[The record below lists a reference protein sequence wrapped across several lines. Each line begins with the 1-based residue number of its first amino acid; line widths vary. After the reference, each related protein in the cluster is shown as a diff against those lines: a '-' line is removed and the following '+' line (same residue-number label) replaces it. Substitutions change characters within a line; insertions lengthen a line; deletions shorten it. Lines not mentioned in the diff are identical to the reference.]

1 MPHDVDLIILLA
13 VGFGLALIFGYL
25 AVRLRLPPL
34 IGYLIAG
41 IIISPNTPGIVADIH
56 LANQL
61 AELGVM
67 FLMFG
72 VGMHFSLNDLLQVR
86 RIALPGAILQIAV
99 ATLLGIGVSM
109 IWGWSFG
116 SALVFGL
123 SLSCASTV
131 VLLKALGDRG
141 LLNSVNGKI
150 AVGWL
155 LVEDLVMVLVLVLLP
170 ATAALLGGEA
180 LAGGADDN
188 IWLTLGITLLK
199 VVGFIAFMLIIGKRL
214 VPMIMQ
220 FVARLG
226 SRELFTLT
234 VVAAAVSI
242 AFGAYKIFGV
252 SMALGA
258 FFAGMVVKESDFSH
272 RAEEETL
279 PLREIFAILFF
290 VAVGML
296 FDPRILVEQPVH
308 VLAVVAIIMVGK
320 TIAAMALVLFF
331 RYPINTALTVGASLA
346 QIGEFSFILA
356 TLGVSLKLL
365 SLEGQ
370 NLILAGALISI
381 TLNSFVFSAIEPVQR
396 WIRERSH
403 LARLLE
409 RSGDPLAM
417 LPDEVSQDYLRDQV
431 VIVGH
436 GEVGRRITKQL
447 MAEDIKVVIA
457 EENREIVENLREKG
471 IAAVSGMATDPGVL
485 IQAHIQHARL
495 LVLSPMDIL
504 DIHKIVDIAKTLNP
518 EIQVLVCA
526 ESKEEA
532 EVIRRDQIGEVY
544 FAKEEMA
551 KNMSNHILNQIQI
564 AHHQAPTKE
573 QTLDTKKRT
582 VQCVFSYST

>member
-1 MPHDVDLIILLA
+1 MPHDVNLIILLA
-13 VGFGLALIFGYL
+13 VGFGMALIFGYI
-25 AVRLRLPPL
+25 AARLRLPPL

-41 IIISPNTPGIVADIH
+41 IIISPNTPGVVGDIQ

-72 VGMHFSLNDLLQVR
+72 VGMHFSLSDLLQVR

-99 ATLLGIGVSM
+99 ATLLGMAVSM
-109 IWGWSFG
+109 FWGWSFG
-116 SALVFGL
+116 SALIFGL

-141 LLNSVNGKI
+141 LLDSVNGKI

-155 LVEDLVMVLVLVLLP
+155 LVEDLVMVLALVLLP
-170 ATAALLGGEA
+170 ATAVLLGGHA
-180 LAGGADDN
+180 LPGTDTSQS
-188 IWLTLGITLLK
+188 IWITIGLTLLK
-199 VVGFIAFMLIIGKRL
+199 VTGFIAFMLIIGKRL

-242 AFGAYKIFGV
+242 AYGSYAVFGV

-290 VAVGML
+290 VSVGML
-296 FDPRILVEQPVH
+296 FDPRILIEEPLH
-308 VLAVVAIIMVGK
+308 ILAVVAIIMVGK
-320 TIAAMALVLFF
+320 TLAAMALVLFF

-356 TLGVSLKLL
+356 TLGLALGLL
-365 SLEGQ
+365 TPEAQ
-370 NLILAGALISI
+370 NLILAGALFSI
-381 TLNSFVFSAIEPVQR
+381 TLNSFIFSAIEPVQR

-417 LPDEVSQDYLRDQV
+417 LPDEVDQEYLRDQV
-431 VIVGH
+431 VIIGY
-436 GEVGRRITKQL
+436 GGVGRRISENL
-447 MAEDIKVVIA
+447 MEQNIKVVIA
-457 EENREIVENLREKG
+457 EENREIVEKLRTQG
-471 IAAVSGMATDPGVL
+471 IAAVSGEATEPNVL

-495 LVLSPMDIL
+495 LVISPMDIL
-504 DIHKIVDIAKTLNP
+504 DIHRIVDISKQLNP
-518 EIQVLVCA
+518 EIQVLICA

-532 EVIRRDQIGEVY
+532 AVIREENIGEVFY
-544 FAKEEMA
+544 AKEEMA
-551 KNMSNHILNQIQI
+551 KNMSHHILNQIEL
-564 AHHQAPTKE
+564 AHQSPAH
-573 QTLDTKKRT
+573 
-582 VQCVFSYST
+582 

>member
-13 VGFGLALIFGYL
+13 VGFGMALIFGYI
-25 AVRLRLPPL
+25 AARLRLPPL
-34 IGYLIAG
+34 IGYLVAG
-41 IIISPNTPGIVADIH
+41 IIISPNTPGVVGDIQ

-72 VGMHFSLNDLLQVR
+72 VGMHFSLKDLLQVR

-99 ATLLGIGVSM
+99 ATLLGVGVS
-109 IWGWSFG
+109 IYWGWSFG
-116 SALVFGL
+116 SALIFGL

-141 LLNSVNGKI
+141 LLDSVNGKI

-155 LVEDLVMVLVLVLLP
+155 LVEDLVMVLALVLLP
-170 ATAALLGGEA
+170 ATAVLLGGQA
-180 LAGGADDN
+180 LPGTDSSQS
-188 IWLTLGITLLK
+188 IWITIGITLLK
-199 VVGFIAFMLIIGKRL
+199 VTGFIAFMLIIGKRL

-242 AFGAYKIFGV
+242 AYGSYAVFGV

-279 PLREIFAILFF
+279 PLREIFSILFF
-290 VAVGML
+290 VSVGML
-296 FDPRILVEQPVH
+296 FDPSILVEAPLKI
-308 VLAVVAIIMVGK
+308 LAVVAIIMVGK
-320 TIAAMALVLFF
+320 TLAAMALVLFF

-356 TLGVSLKLL
+356 TLGL
-365 SLEGQ
+365 SLGLLTPDAQ
-370 NLILAGALISI
+370 NLILAGALFSI

-417 LPDEVSQDYLRDQV
+417 LPDEVDQAYLRDQV
-431 VIVGH
+431 VIIGY
-436 GEVGRRITKQL
+436 GGVGRRISENL
-447 MAEDIKVVIA
+447 MQQNIKVVIA
-457 EENREIVENLREKG
+457 EENREIVEKLRTQG
-471 IAAVSGMATDPGVL
+471 IAAVSGEATEPNVL

-495 LVLSPMDIL
+495 LVISPMDIL
-504 DIHKIVDIAKTLNP
+504 NIHRIVDISKQLNP
-518 EIQVLVCA
+518 EIQVLICA

-532 EVIRRDQIGEVY
+532 VIIREENIGEVFY
-544 FAKEEMA
+544 AKEEMA
-551 KNMSNHILNQIQI
+551 KNMSHHILNQIEL
-564 AHHQAPTKE
+564 AHQSEAH
-573 QTLDTKKRT
+573 
-582 VQCVFSYST
+582 

>member
-1 MPHDVDLIILLA
+1 MPHDVELIILLA
-13 VGFGLALIFGYL
+13 VGFGLALVFGYI
-25 AVRLRLPPL
+25 AARLRLPPL
-34 IGYLIAG
+34 IGYLVAG
-41 IIISPNTPGIVADIH
+41 ILISPNTPGVVGDVH

-72 VGMHFSLNDLLQVR
+72 VGMHFSLNDLMQVR
-86 RIALPGAILQIAV
+86 RIALPGAVLQIAV
-99 ATLLGIGVSM
+99 ATLLGVGVSM
-109 IWGWSFG
+109 LWGWNFG
-116 SALVFGL
+116 SALIFGL

-141 LLNSVNGKI
+141 LLESINGKI

-155 LVEDLVMVLVLVLLP
+155 LVEDLVMVLALVLLP
-170 ATAALLGGEA
+170 ATAVLLGGQA
-180 LAGGADDN
+180 LEGSSSN
-188 IWLTLGITLLK
+188 QNVWITLGITLLK
-199 VVGFIAFMLIIGKRL
+199 VAGFIAFMLIIGKRL

-220 FVARLG
+220 VVARLG

-242 AFGAYKIFGV
+242 AFGAYKVFGV

-279 PLREIFAILFF
+279 PLREIFSILFF
-290 VAVGML
+290 VSVGML
-296 FDPRILVEQPVH
+296 FDPRILMDQPLH
-308 VLAVVAIIMVGK
+308 VLAVLGIIMIGK

-356 TLGVSLKLL
+356 ALGVSLNLL
-365 SLEGQ
+365 SLDGQ

-381 TLNSFVFSAIEPVQR
+381 TLNSFIFSAVEPVQK
-396 WIRERSH
+396 WIRERSS

-436 GEVGRRITKQL
+436 GEVGRRITLSL
-447 MAEDIKVVIA
+447 MEQDIKVVIA
-457 EENREIVENLREKG
+457 EENREIVENLRKKG
-471 IAAVSGMATDPGVL
+471 IAAVSGVATEPGVL

-495 LVLSPMDIL
+495 LVISPMDII
-504 DIHKIVDIAKTLNP
+504 DIHKIVDIAKNLNP
-518 EIQVLVCA
+518 AIQILLCA

-532 EVIRRDQIGEVY
+532 EVIRRDNIGEVY
-544 FAKEEMA
+544 YAKEEMA
-551 KNMSNHILNQIQI
+551 RNMSNHILNQIEI
-564 AHHQAPTKE
+564 AHNHPPTH
-573 QTLDTKKRT
+573 
-582 VQCVFSYST
+582 YSG

>member
-1 MPHDVDLIILLA
+1 MPHDVNLIILLA
-13 VGFGLALIFGYL
+13 VGFGMALIFGYI
-25 AVRLRLPPL
+25 AARLRLPPL

-41 IIISPNTPGIVADIH
+41 IIISPNTPGVVGDIQ

-72 VGMHFSLNDLLQVR
+72 VGMHFSLSDLLQVR

-99 ATLLGIGVSM
+99 ATLLGMAVSM
-109 IWGWSFG
+109 FWGWSFG
-116 SALVFGL
+116 SALIFGL

-141 LLNSVNGKI
+141 LLDSVNGKI

-155 LVEDLVMVLVLVLLP
+155 LVEDLVMVLALVLLP
-170 ATAALLGGEA
+170 ATAVLLGGHA
-180 LAGGADDN
+180 LPGTDTSQS
-188 IWLTLGITLLK
+188 IWITIGLTLLK
-199 VVGFIAFMLIIGKRL
+199 VTGFIAFMLIIGKRL

-242 AFGAYKIFGV
+242 AYGSYAVFGV

-290 VAVGML
+290 VSVGML
-296 FDPRILVEQPVH
+296 FDPRILVEEPLH
-308 VLAVVAIIMVGK
+308 ILAVVAIIMVGK
-320 TIAAMALVLFF
+320 TLAAMALVLFF

-356 TLGVSLKLL
+356 TLGLALGLL
-365 SLEGQ
+365 TPEAQ
-370 NLILAGALISI
+370 NLILAGALFSI
-381 TLNSFVFSAIEPVQR
+381 TLNSFIFSAIEPVQR

-417 LPDEVSQDYLRDQV
+417 LPDEVDQEYLRDQV
-431 VIVGH
+431 VIIGY
-436 GEVGRRITKQL
+436 GGVGRRISENL
-447 MAEDIKVVIA
+447 MEQNIKVVIA
-457 EENREIVENLREKG
+457 EENREIVEKLRTQG
-471 IAAVSGMATDPGVL
+471 IAAVSGEATEPNVL

-495 LVLSPMDIL
+495 LVISPMDIL
-504 DIHKIVDIAKTLNP
+504 DIHRIVDISKQLNP
-518 EIQVLVCA
+518 EIQVLICA

-532 EVIRRDQIGEVY
+532 AVIREENIGEVFY
-544 FAKEEMA
+544 AKEEMA
-551 KNMSNHILNQIQI
+551 KNMSHHILNQIEL
-564 AHHQAPTKE
+564 AHQSPAH
-573 QTLDTKKRT
+573 
-582 VQCVFSYST
+582 

>member
-1 MPHDVDLIILLA
+1 MPHDVELIILLA
-13 VGFGLALIFGYL
+13 VGFGLALVFGYI
-25 AVRLRLPPL
+25 AARLRLPPL
-34 IGYLIAG
+34 IGYLVAG
-41 IIISPNTPGIVADIH
+41 ILISPNTPGVVGDVH

-72 VGMHFSLNDLLQVR
+72 VGMHFSLNDLMQVR
-86 RIALPGAILQIAV
+86 RIALPGAVLQIAV
-99 ATLLGIGVSM
+99 ATLLGVGVSM
-109 IWGWSFG
+109 LWGWNFG
-116 SALVFGL
+116 SALIFGL

-141 LLNSVNGKI
+141 LLESINGKI

-155 LVEDLVMVLVLVLLP
+155 LVEDLVMVLALVLLP
-170 ATAALLGGEA
+170 ATAVLLGGQA
-180 LAGGADDN
+180 LEGSSSDQN
-188 IWLTLGITLLK
+188 VWITLGITLLK
-199 VVGFIAFMLIIGKRL
+199 VAGFIAFMLIIGKRL

-220 FVARLG
+220 VVARLG

-242 AFGAYKIFGV
+242 AFGAYKVFGV

-279 PLREIFAILFF
+279 PLREIFSILFF
-290 VAVGML
+290 VSVGML
-296 FDPRILVEQPVH
+296 FDPRILMDQPLH
-308 VLAVVAIIMVGK
+308 VLAVLGIIMIGK

-356 TLGVSLKLL
+356 ALGVSLNLL
-365 SLEGQ
+365 SLDGQ

-381 TLNSFVFSAIEPVQR
+381 TLNSFIFSAVEPVQK
-396 WIRERSH
+396 WIRERSS

-436 GEVGRRITKQL
+436 GEVGRRITLSL
-447 MAEDIKVVIA
+447 MEQNIKVVIA
-457 EENREIVENLREKG
+457 EENREIVENLRKKG
-471 IAAVSGMATDPGVL
+471 IAAVSGVATEPGVL

-495 LVLSPMDIL
+495 LVISPMDII

-518 EIQVLVCA
+518 AIQILLCA

-532 EVIRRDQIGEVY
+532 EVIRRDNIGEVY
-544 FAKEEMA
+544 YAKEEMA
-551 KNMSNHILNQIQI
+551 RNMSNYILNQIEI
-564 AHHQAPTKE
+564 AHNHPPTH
-573 QTLDTKKRT
+573 
-582 VQCVFSYST
+582 YSG

>member
-13 VGFGLALIFGYL
+13 VGFGMALIFGYI
-25 AVRLRLPPL
+25 AARLRLPPL

-41 IIISPNTPGIVADIH
+41 IIISPNTPGIVGDIH

-109 IWGWSFG
+109 YWGWSFG
-116 SALVFGL
+116 SALIFGL

-141 LLNSVNGKI
+141 LLDSVNGKI

-155 LVEDLVMVLVLVLLP
+155 LVEDLVMVLALVLLP
-170 ATAALLGGEA
+170 ATAVLMGGHALPGT
-180 LAGGADDN
+180 DTSQS
-188 IWLTLGITLLK
+188 IWLTIGITLLK
-199 VVGFIAFMLIIGKRL
+199 VTGFIAFMLIIGKRL

-242 AFGAYKIFGV
+242 AYGSYAVFGV

-279 PLREIFAILFF
+279 PLREIFSILFF
-290 VAVGML
+290 VSVGML
-296 FDPRILVEQPVH
+296 FDPSILIEEPLRIL
-308 VLAVVAIIMVGK
+308 AVIAIIMVGK
-320 TIAAMALVLFF
+320 TLAAIALVLFF

-356 TLGVSLKLL
+356 TLGL
-365 SLEGQ
+365 SLGLLTPDAQ
-370 NLILAGALISI
+370 NLILAGALFSI

-409 RSGDPLAM
+409 RSADPLAM
-417 LPDEVSQDYLRDQV
+417 LPDEVDQAYLRDQV
-431 VIVGH
+431 VIIGY
-436 GEVGRRITKQL
+436 GGVGRRISENLIQQN
-447 MAEDIKVVIA
+447 IKVVIA
-457 EENREIVENLREKG
+457 EENREIVEKLRSQG
-471 IAAVSGMATDPGVL
+471 IAAVSGEATEPNVL

-495 LVLSPMDIL
+495 LVISPMDIL
-504 DIHKIVDIAKTLNP
+504 DIHRIVDISKQLNP
-518 EIQVLVCA
+518 EIQVLICA

-532 EVIRRDQIGEVY
+532 AVIRQENLGEVFY
-544 FAKEEMA
+544 AKEEMA
-551 KNMSNHILNQIQI
+551 KNMSHHILNQIEL
-564 AHHQAPTKE
+564 AHQYC
-573 QTLDTKKRT
+573 TLSIFRTIKKRT
-582 VQCVFSYST
+582 QSTLF

>member
-86 RIALPGAILQIAV
+86 RIAFPGAILQIAV

-180 LAGGADDN
+180 LAGSTDDN

-308 VLAVVAIIMVGK
+308 VLAVIAIIMVGK

-381 TLNSFVFSAIEPVQR
+381 TLNSFVFSVIEPVQR

-564 AHHQAPTKE
+564 AHHQAPTH
-573 QTLDTKKRT
+573 
-582 VQCVFSYST
+582 

>member
-13 VGFGLALIFGYL
+13 VGFGVALFFGYI
-25 AVRLRLPPL
+25 AARLRLPPL

-41 IIISPNTPGIVADIH
+41 IIISPNTPGIEADIH

-109 IWGWSFG
+109 LWGWSFG

-141 LLNSVNGKI
+141 LLDSVNGKI

-170 ATAALLGGEA
+170 ATAVLLGGKA
-180 LAGGADDN
+180 PAGAEGN

-199 VVGFIAFMLIIGKRL
+199 VIGFIAFMLIVGKRV
-214 VPMIMQ
+214 VPIIMQ

-242 AFGAYKIFGV
+242 AYGSYAIFGV

-279 PLREIFAILFF
+279 SLREIFSILFF
-290 VAVGML
+290 VSVGML
-296 FDPRILVEQPVH
+296 FDPHILIERPLH
-308 VLAVVAIIMVGK
+308 ILAVIAIIMVGK
-320 TIAAMALVLFF
+320 TLAAMALVLFF

-356 TLGVSLKLL
+356 TLGVSLGLL
-365 SLEGQ
+365 TLEAQ
-370 NLILAGALISI
+370 NLILAGALFSI
-381 TLNSFVFSAIEPVQR
+381 TLNSFVFSAVEPVQR

-417 LPDEVSQDYLRDQV
+417 LPDEVDQAYLRDQV
-431 VIVGH
+431 VIVGY
-436 GEVGRRITKQL
+436 GGVGRRITENLINQN
-447 MAEDIKVVIA
+447 IKVVIA
-457 EENREIVENLREKG
+457 EENREIVEKLRQAN
-471 IAAVSGMATDPGVL
+471 IAAVSGVATEPGVL
-485 IQAHIQHARL
+485 IQAHIMHARL
-495 LVLSPMDIL
+495 LVISPMDIL
-504 DIHKIVDIAKTLNP
+504 DIHRIVDIAKQLNP
-518 EIQVLVCA
+518 QIQVLICA

-532 EVIRRDQIGEVY
+532 AVIRDENIGEVFY
-544 FAKEEMA
+544 AKEEMA
-551 KNMSNHILNQIQI
+551 KNMSHHILNQIEL
-564 AHHQAPTKE
+564 AHQ
-573 QTLDTKKRT
+573 
-582 VQCVFSYST
+582 STHH

>member
-1 MPHDVDLIILLA
+1 VPHDVDLIILLA
-13 VGFGLALIFGYL
+13 VGFGLALIFGYI
-25 AVRLRLPPL
+25 AARIRLPPL

-41 IIISPNTPGIVADIH
+41 ILISPNTPGVVGDIH

-72 VGMHFSLNDLLQVR
+72 VGMHFSLSDLMQVR
-86 RIALPGAILQIAV
+86 RIALPGAVLQIAV
-99 ATLLGIGVSM
+99 ATLLGIGVTM

-141 LLNSVNGKI
+141 LINSVNGKI

-155 LVEDLVMVLVLVLLP
+155 LVEDLVMVLALVLLP
-170 ATAALLGGEA
+170 ATAVLLGGTA
-180 LAGGADDN
+180 IAGSDPNAN
-188 IWLTLGITLLK
+188 IWMTLAVTLLK
-199 VVGFIAFMLIIGKRL
+199 VAGFIAFMLIVGKRL
-214 VPMIMQ
+214 VPWIMQ
-220 FVARLG
+220 IVARLG

-242 AFGAYKIFGV
+242 AFGAYKVFGV

-279 PLREIFAILFF
+279 PLREIFSILFF
-290 VAVGML
+290 VSVGML
-296 FDPRILVEQPVH
+296 FDPMILVQQPWQ
-308 VLAVVAIIMVGK
+308 VLAVVAIIMIGK

-356 TLGVSLKLL
+356 TLGVSLHLL
-365 SLEGQ
+365 SLDGQ

-381 TLNSFVFSAIEPVQR
+381 TLNSFVFSAIEPVQN

-409 RSGDPLAM
+409 RSGDPLSM
-417 LPDEVSQDYLRDQV
+417 LPDEVSQEYLRDQV

-436 GEVGRRITKQL
+436 GEVGRRITKSL
-447 MAEDIKVVIA
+447 MAQDIKVVIA
-457 EENREIVENLREKG
+457 EENREIVESLRAKG
-471 IAAVSGMATDPGVL
+471 IAAVSGHATEAGVL

-518 EIQVLVCA
+518 QIQVLVCA

-532 EVIRRDQIGEVY
+532 EVIRRDNIGQVY

-551 KNMSNHILNQIQI
+551 INMTNHILNQIQI
-564 AHHQAPTKE
+564 AHHQAPTH
-573 QTLDTKKRT
+573 
-582 VQCVFSYST
+582 

>member
-1 MPHDVDLIILLA
+1 MPHDVELIILLA
-13 VGFGLALIFGYL
+13 VGFSLALVFGYI
-25 AVRLRLPPL
+25 AARLRLPPL
-34 IGYLIAG
+34 MGYLIAG
-41 IIISPNTPGIVADIH
+41 VIISPNTPGIVADIH

-72 VGMHFSLNDLLQVR
+72 VGMHFSLNDLMQVR
-86 RIALPGAILQIAV
+86 RIALPGAVLQIAV
-99 ATLLGIGVSM
+99 ATLLGVGVSM
-109 IWGWSFG
+109 MWGWSFG
-116 SALVFGL
+116 SALIFGL

-141 LLNSVNGKI
+141 LLDSVNGKI

-155 LVEDLVMVLVLVLLP
+155 LVEDLVMVLALVLLP
-170 ATAALLGGEA
+170 ATAVLLGGQAIDNASDE
-180 LAGGADDN
+180 N
-188 IWLTLGITLLK
+188 IWLTLGLTLLK
-199 VVGFIAFMLIIGKRL
+199 VSGFIAFMLIVGKRL
-214 VPMIMQ
+214 VPFIMQ
-220 FVARLG
+220 IVARLG

-279 PLREIFAILFF
+279 PLREIFSILFF

-296 FDPRILVEQPVH
+296 FDPLILIEEPLH
-308 VLAVVAIIMVGK
+308 VLAVVGIIMVGK

-331 RYPINTALTVGASLA
+331 RYPLNTALTVGASLA

-356 TLGVSLKLL
+356 TLGVSLQLL

-381 TLNSFVFSAIEPVQR
+381 TLNSFVFSAIEPVQN
-396 WIRERSH
+396 WIRERSY

-409 RSGDPLAM
+409 RSNDPLAM

-436 GEVGRRITKQL
+436 GEVGRRITKNL
-447 MAEDIKVVIA
+447 MAENIRVVIA
-457 EENREIVENLREKG
+457 EENREIVEDLREKG
-471 IAAVSGMATDPGVL
+471 IAAVSGVATEAGVL

-526 ESKEEA
+526 ESKAEA
-532 EVIRRDQIGEVY
+532 EVIRKDNIGEVY

-551 KNMSNHILNQIQI
+551 KNMSNYILNQIEI
-564 AHHQAPTKE
+564 AHHQPPTH
-573 QTLDTKKRT
+573 
-582 VQCVFSYST
+582 

>member
-13 VGFGLALIFGYL
+13 VGFGMALIFGYI
-25 AVRLRLPPL
+25 AARLRLPPL
-34 IGYLIAG
+34 IGYLVAG
-41 IIISPNTPGIVADIH
+41 IIISPNTPGVVGDIQ

-99 ATLLGIGVSM
+99 ATVLGIGVSM
-109 IWGWSFG
+109 FWGWSFG
-116 SALVFGL
+116 SALIFGL

-141 LLNSVNGKI
+141 LLDSVNGKI

-155 LVEDLVMVLVLVLLP
+155 LVEDLVMVLALVLLP
-170 ATAALLGGEA
+170 AIAVLLGGHA
-180 LAGGADDN
+180 LPGTDPSQS
-188 IWLTLGITLLK
+188 IWATIGITLLK
-199 VVGFIAFMLIIGKRL
+199 VTGFIAFMLIIGKRL
-214 VPMIMQ
+214 VPIIMQ

-242 AFGAYKIFGV
+242 AYGSYAVFGV

-290 VAVGML
+290 VSVGML
-296 FDPRILVEQPVH
+296 FNPRILVEEPLRI
-308 VLAVVAIIMVGK
+308 LAVVAIIMVGK
-320 TIAAMALVLFF
+320 TLAAMALVLFF
-331 RYPINTALTVGASLA
+331 RYPLNTALTVGASLA

-356 TLGVSLKLL
+356 TLGL
-365 SLEGQ
+365 SLGLLTADAQ
-370 NLILAGALISI
+370 NLILAGALFSI
-381 TLNSFVFSAIEPVQR
+381 TLNSFIFSAIEPVQR
-396 WIRERSH
+396 WIRARSH
-403 LARLLE
+403 LARMLE
-409 RSGDPLAM
+409 RSADPLAM
-417 LPDEVSQDYLRDQV
+417 LPDEVDQAYLRDQV
-431 VIVGH
+431 VIIGY
-436 GEVGRRITKQL
+436 GGVGRRITENLIQQN
-447 MAEDIKVVIA
+447 IKVVIA
-457 EENREIVENLREKG
+457 EENREIVEKLREQG
-471 IAAVSGMATDPGVL
+471 IAAVSGEATEPNVL

-495 LVLSPMDIL
+495 LVISPMDIL
-504 DIHKIVDIAKTLNP
+504 DIHRIVDISKQLNP

-532 EVIRRDQIGEVY
+532 AVIRNENIGEVFY
-544 FAKEEMA
+544 AKEEMA
-551 KNMSNHILNQIQI
+551 KNMSHHILNQIEL
-564 AHHQAPTKE
+564 AHQ
-573 QTLDTKKRT
+573 
-582 VQCVFSYST
+582 STAH

>member
-1 MPHDVDLIILLA
+1 MPHDVELIILLA
-13 VGFGLALIFGYL
+13 VGFSLALIFGYV
-25 AVRLRLPPL
+25 AARLRLPPL

-41 IIISPNTPGIVADIH
+41 ILISPNTPGVVGDMH

-72 VGMHFSLNDLLQVR
+72 VGMHFSLSDLMQVR

-99 ATLLGIGVSM
+99 ATLLGMGVSM
-109 IWGWSFG
+109 LWGWSFG

-141 LLNSVNGKI
+141 LVNSVNGKI

-170 ATAALLGGEA
+170 ATAVLLGGTPLNESS
-180 LAGGADDN
+180 GDEN
-188 IWLTLGITLLK
+188 IWLTLGLTLLK
-199 VVGFIAFMLIIGKRL
+199 VTGFIAFMLIIGKRL
-214 VPMIMQ
+214 VPKIMQ
-220 FVARLG
+220 IVARLG

-242 AFGAYKIFGV
+242 AFGAYKVFGV

-279 PLREIFAILFF
+279 PLREIFSILFF

-296 FDPRILVEQPVH
+296 FDPTILITQPLH
-308 VLAVVAIIMVGK
+308 VLIVVAIIMIGK
-320 TIAAMALVLFF
+320 TLAAMALVLFF
-331 RYPINTALTVGASLA
+331 RYPLNTALTVGASLA

-356 TLGVSLKLL
+356 TLGVSLNLL
-365 SLEGQ
+365 SIEGQ

-381 TLNSFVFSAIEPVQR
+381 TLNSFIFSAVEPIQE
-396 WIRERSH
+396 WIRERSY

-436 GEVGRRITKQL
+436 GEVGRRITKTL
-447 MAEDIKVVIA
+447 MADGIKVVIA
-457 EENREIVENLREKG
+457 EENREIVEKLRENG
-471 IAAVSGMATDPGVL
+471 VAAVSGLATEPSVL

-495 LVLSPMDIL
+495 LVLSPMDVL
-504 DIHKIVDIAKTLNP
+504 NIHKIVDIAKTLNP
-518 EIQVLVCA
+518 KIQVLVCA

-532 EVIRRDQIGEVY
+532 DIIRREQVGDVY
-544 FAKEEMA
+544 YAKEEMA
-551 KNMSNHILNQIQI
+551 TNMSNHILNQIQI
-564 AHHQAPTKE
+564 AHHQSPTH
-573 QTLDTKKRT
+573 
-582 VQCVFSYST
+582 

>member
-13 VGFGLALIFGYL
+13 VGFGIALIFGYI
-25 AVRLRLPPL
+25 AARLRLPPL

-41 IIISPNTPGIVADIH
+41 IIISPNTPGIVADMA

-99 ATLLGIGVSM
+99 ATLLGVGVSM
-109 IWGWSFG
+109 WWGWSFG

-141 LLNSVNGKI
+141 LLDSVNGKI

-170 ATAALLGGEA
+170 ATAVLLGGKP
-180 LAGGADDN
+180 LAHASTDQN
-188 IWLTLGITLLK
+188 IWMTLGITLLK
-199 VVGFIAFMLIIGKRL
+199 VAGFIAFMLIIGKRL

-242 AFGAYKIFGV
+242 AYGSYAIFGV

-279 PLREIFAILFF
+279 PLREIFSILFF
-290 VAVGML
+290 VSVGML
-296 FDPRILVEQPVH
+296 FDPHILVEQPLH
-308 VLAVVAIIMVGK
+308 ILAVIAIIMVGK
-320 TIAAMALVLFF
+320 TLAAMALVLFF

-356 TLGVSLKLL
+356 TLGVSLGLL
-365 SLEGQ
+365 TLDAQ
-370 NLILAGALISI
+370 NLILAGALFSI
-381 TLNSFVFSAIEPVQR
+381 TLNSFVFSAIEPIQR

-417 LPDEVSQDYLRDQV
+417 LPDEVDQDYLRDQV
-431 VIVGH
+431 VMVGY
-436 GEVGRRITKQL
+436 GEVGKRITKTL
-447 MAEDIKVVIA
+447 MEQGIRVVIA
-457 EENREIVENLREKG
+457 EENREIVENLRKKG
-471 IAAVSGMATDPGVL
+471 IAAVSGEATEPSVL
-485 IQAHIQHARL
+485 IQAHIMHARL
-495 LVLSPMDIL
+495 LVLSPMDII
-504 DIHKIVDIAKTLNP
+504 DIHRIVDIAKQLNP
-518 EIQVLVCA
+518 RIEVLCCA
-526 ESKEEA
+526 ENNEEA
-532 EVIRRDQIGEVY
+532 EIIRQDNIGLVFY
-544 FAKEEMA
+544 AKEEMA
-551 KNMSNHILNQIQI
+551 KNMSQHILHQIEL
-564 AHHQAPTKE
+564 AHHH
-573 QTLDTKKRT
+573 
-582 VQCVFSYST
+582 

>member
-13 VGFGLALIFGYL
+13 VGFGIALIFGYI
-25 AVRLRLPPL
+25 AARLRLPPL
-34 IGYLIAG
+34 IGYLVAG

-72 VGMHFSLNDLLQVR
+72 VGMHFSLNDLLLVR

-99 ATLLGIGVSM
+99 ATLLGVAVSM
-109 IWGWSFG
+109 FWGWNFG
-116 SALVFGL
+116 SALIFGL

-131 VLLKALGDRG
+131 VLLKALSDRG
-141 LLNSVNGKI
+141 LLDSVNGKI

-170 ATAALLGGEA
+170 ATAVLLGGHP
-180 LAGGADDN
+180 LAGTDTSQN
-188 IWLTLGITLLK
+188 IWITIGLTLLK
-199 VVGFIAFMLIIGKRL
+199 VTGFIAFMLIIGKRL
-214 VPMIMQ
+214 IPKIMQ
-220 FVARLG
+220 LVARLG

-242 AFGAYKIFGV
+242 AYGSYAIFGV

-279 PLREIFAILFF
+279 SLREIFAILFF
-290 VAVGML
+290 VSVGML
-296 FDPRILVEQPVH
+296 FDPKILIEQPLH
-308 VLAVVAIIMVGK
+308 ILAVVAIIMIGK
-320 TIAAMALVLFF
+320 TLAAMALVLFF

-356 TLGVSLKLL
+356 TLGL
-365 SLEGQ
+365 SLGLLTPDAQ
-370 NLILAGALISI
+370 NLILAGALFSI
-381 TLNSFVFSAIEPVQR
+381 TLNSFVFSAIEPAQR

-417 LPDEVSQDYLRDQV
+417 LPDEVDQAYLRDQV
-431 VIVGH
+431 VIIGY
-436 GEVGRRITKQL
+436 GGVGRRISENL
-447 MAEDIKVVIA
+447 MQQNIKVVIA
-457 EENREIVENLREKG
+457 EENREIVEKLRAQG
-471 IAAVSGMATDPGVL
+471 MAAVSGEATEPYVL

-495 LVLSPMDIL
+495 LVISPMDIL
-504 DIHKIVDIAKTLNP
+504 DIHRIVDIAQQLNP
-518 EIQVLVCA
+518 QIQVLICA

-532 EVIRRDQIGEVY
+532 AVIRDENIGEVFY
-544 FAKEEMA
+544 AKEEMA
-551 KNMSNHILNQIQI
+551 KNMSHHILNQIEL
-564 AHHQAPTKE
+564 AHQS
-573 QTLDTKKRT
+573 TLH
-582 VQCVFSYST
+582 

>member
-1 MPHDVDLIILLA
+1 MPHDVELIILLA
-13 VGFGLALIFGYL
+13 VGFGVALIFGYI
-25 AVRLRLPPL
+25 AARLRLPPL

-41 IIISPNTPGIVADIH
+41 IIISPNTPGVVGDLH

-72 VGMHFSLNDLLQVR
+72 VGMHFSLKDLVQVR
-86 RIALPGAILQIAV
+86 RIAIPGAILQITV
-99 ATLLGIGVSM
+99 ATLLGMGISM
-109 IWGWSFG
+109 LWGWSFG

-141 LLNSVNGKI
+141 LINSVNGKI

-170 ATAALLGGEA
+170 ATAVLLGGQA
-180 LAGGADDN
+180 LSADAANEN

-220 FVARLG
+220 VVARLG

-242 AFGAYKIFGV
+242 AFGAYKVFGV

-258 FFAGMVVKESDFSH
+258 FFAGMVVKESDFSQ
-272 RAEEETL
+272 RAEAETL
-279 PLREIFAILFF
+279 PLREIFSILFF
-290 VAVGML
+290 VSVGML
-296 FDPRILVEQPVH
+296 FDPRILIEQPLH
-308 VLAVVAIIMVGK
+308 VLGVVAIIMIGK

-356 TLGVSLKLL
+356 TLGVSLQLL

-381 TLNSFVFSAIEPVQR
+381 TLNSFVFSAVEPIQN
-396 WIRERSH
+396 WIRNRSQ

-417 LPDEVSQDYLRDQV
+417 LPDAVSQDYLRDQV

-436 GEVGRRITKQL
+436 GEVGRRITKTL
-447 MAEDIKVVIA
+447 MEQNIKVVIA
-457 EENREIVENLREKG
+457 EENREIVENLREKD
-471 IAAVSGMATDPGVL
+471 IAAVCGLATEPSVL

-518 EIQVLVCA
+518 QIQVLVCA
-526 ESKEEA
+526 ESKAEA
-532 EVIRRDQIGEVY
+532 EVIRKDNIGEVY

-551 KNMSNHILNQIQI
+551 KNMTNHILHQIDI
-564 AHHQAPTKE
+564 AHHQ
-573 QTLDTKKRT
+573 
-582 VQCVFSYST
+582 SSSH

>member
-1 MPHDVDLIILLA
+1 MPHDVELIILLA
-13 VGFGLALIFGYL
+13 VGFSLALVFGYI
-25 AVRLRLPPL
+25 AARLRLPPL
-34 IGYLIAG
+34 MGYLIAG
-41 IIISPNTPGIVADIH
+41 VIISPNTPGIVADIH

-72 VGMHFSLNDLLQVR
+72 VGMHFSLNDLMQVR
-86 RIALPGAILQIAV
+86 RIALPGAVLQIAV
-99 ATLLGIGVSM
+99 ATLLGVGVSM
-109 IWGWSFG
+109 MWGWSFG
-116 SALVFGL
+116 SALIFGL

-141 LLNSVNGKI
+141 LLDSVNGKI

-155 LVEDLVMVLVLVLLP
+155 LVEDLVMVLALVLLP
-170 ATAALLGGEA
+170 ATAVLLGGQAIDNASDE
-180 LAGGADDN
+180 N
-188 IWLTLGITLLK
+188 IWLTLGLTLLK
-199 VVGFIAFMLIIGKRL
+199 VSGFIAFMLIVGKRL
-214 VPMIMQ
+214 VPFIMQ
-220 FVARLG
+220 IVARLG

-279 PLREIFAILFF
+279 PLREIFSILFF

-296 FDPRILVEQPVH
+296 FDPRILIEEPLH
-308 VLAVVAIIMVGK
+308 VLAVVGIIMMGK

-331 RYPINTALTVGASLA
+331 RYPLNTALTVGASLA

-356 TLGVSLKLL
+356 TLGVSLQLL

-381 TLNSFVFSAIEPVQR
+381 TLNSFVFSAIEPVQN
-396 WIRERSH
+396 WIRERSY

-409 RSGDPLAM
+409 RSNDPLAM

-436 GEVGRRITKQL
+436 GEVGRHITQNL
-447 MAEDIKVVIA
+447 MAENIKVVIA
-457 EENREIVENLREKG
+457 EENREIVEDLREKG
-471 IAAVSGMATDPGVL
+471 IAAVSGIATEAGVL

-526 ESKEEA
+526 ESKAEA
-532 EVIRRDQIGEVY
+532 EVIRKDNIGEVY

-551 KNMSNHILNQIQI
+551 KNMSNYILNQIEI
-564 AHHQAPTKE
+564 AHHQPPTH
-573 QTLDTKKRT
+573 
-582 VQCVFSYST
+582 

>member
-13 VGFGLALIFGYL
+13 VGFGLALIFGYI
-25 AVRLRLPPL
+25 AARIRLPPL
-34 IGYLIAG
+34 IGYLVAG
-41 IIISPNTPGIVADIH
+41 ILISPNTPGVVGDIH

-72 VGMHFSLNDLLQVR
+72 VGMHFSLSDLMQVR
-86 RIALPGAILQIAV
+86 RIALPGAVLQIAV
-99 ATLLGIGVSM
+99 ATLLGIGVTM

-141 LLNSVNGKI
+141 LINSVNGKI

-155 LVEDLVMVLVLVLLP
+155 LVEDLVMVLALVLLP
-170 ATAALLGGEA
+170 ATAVLLGGTA
-180 LAGGADDN
+180 IVGSDPNAN
-188 IWLTLGITLLK
+188 IWMTLAITLLK
-199 VVGFIAFMLIIGKRL
+199 VAGFIAFMLIVGKRL
-214 VPMIMQ
+214 VPWIMQ
-220 FVARLG
+220 IVARLG

-242 AFGAYKIFGV
+242 AFGAYKVFGV

-279 PLREIFAILFF
+279 PLREIFSILFF
-290 VAVGML
+290 VSVGML
-296 FDPRILVEQPVH
+296 FDPMILVQQPWQ
-308 VLAVVAIIMVGK
+308 VLAVVAIIMIGK

-356 TLGVSLKLL
+356 TLGVSLHLL
-365 SLEGQ
+365 SLDGQ

-381 TLNSFVFSAIEPVQR
+381 TLNSFVFSAIEPVQN
-396 WIRERSH
+396 WIRERSN

-409 RSGDPLAM
+409 RSGDPLSM
-417 LPDEVSQDYLRDQV
+417 LPDEVSQEYLRDQV

-436 GEVGRRITKQL
+436 GEVGRRITKSL
-447 MAEDIKVVIA
+447 MAQDIKVVIA
-457 EENREIVENLREKG
+457 EENREIVESLRAKG
-471 IAAVSGMATDPGVL
+471 IAAVSGHATEAGVL

-518 EIQVLVCA
+518 QIQVLVCA

-532 EVIRRDQIGEVY
+532 EVIRRDNIGQVY

-551 KNMSNHILNQIQI
+551 INMTNHILNQIQI
-564 AHHQAPTKE
+564 AHHQAPTH
-573 QTLDTKKRT
+573 
-582 VQCVFSYST
+582 

>member
-1 MPHDVDLIILLA
+1 MPHDVDLIVLLA
-13 VGFGLALIFGYL
+13 VGFGVALFFGYL
-25 AVRLRLPPL
+25 AARLRLPPL

-41 IIISPNTPGIVADIH
+41 IIISPNTPGIEADIH

-72 VGMHFSLNDLLQVR
+72 VGMHFSLNDLLLVR
-86 RIALPGAILQIAV
+86 RIAVPGAILQIAV
-99 ATLLGIGVSM
+99 ATLLGVGVSM
-109 IWGWSFG
+109 LWGWSFG

-141 LLNSVNGKI
+141 LLDSVNGKI

-170 ATAALLGGEA
+170 ATAVLLGGKAPE
-180 LAGGADDN
+180 GADGN
-188 IWLTLGITLLK
+188 IWLTLGLTLLK
-199 VVGFIAFMLIIGKRL
+199 VIGFIAFMLIVGKRV
-214 VPMIMQ
+214 VPIIMQ

-242 AFGAYKIFGV
+242 AYGSYAIFGV

-279 PLREIFAILFF
+279 PLREIFSILFF
-290 VAVGML
+290 VSVGML
-296 FDPRILVEQPVH
+296 FDPHILVERPLH
-308 VLAVVAIIMVGK
+308 ILAVIAIIMIGK
-320 TIAAMALVLFF
+320 TLAAMALVLFF

-356 TLGVSLKLL
+356 TLGVSLGLL
-365 SLEGQ
+365 SLEAQ
-370 NLILAGALISI
+370 NLILAGALFSI
-381 TLNSFVFSAIEPVQR
+381 TLNSFIFSAIEPVQR

-417 LPDEVSQDYLRDQV
+417 LPDEVDQAYLRDQV
-431 VIVGH
+431 VIVGY
-436 GEVGRRITKQL
+436 GGVGRRITENL
-447 MAEDIKVVIA
+447 INENIKVVIA
-457 EENREIVENLREKG
+457 EENREIVEKLRQSN
-471 IAAVSGMATDPGVL
+471 IAAVSGVATEPGVL
-485 IQAHIQHARL
+485 IQAHIMHARL
-495 LVLSPMDIL
+495 LVISPMDIL
-504 DIHKIVDIAKTLNP
+504 NIHRIVAIAKQLNP
-518 EIQVLVCA
+518 QIQVLICA

-532 EVIRRDQIGEVY
+532 AVIRDENIGEVFY
-544 FAKEEMA
+544 AKEEMA
-551 KNMSNHILNQIQI
+551 KNMSHHILNQIEL
-564 AHHQAPTKE
+564 AHQ
-573 QTLDTKKRT
+573 
-582 VQCVFSYST
+582 STIH

>member
-1 MPHDVDLIILLA
+1 MPHDVELIILLA
-13 VGFGLALIFGYL
+13 VGFSLALIFGYI
-25 AVRLRLPPL
+25 AARLRLPPL
-34 IGYLIAG
+34 MGYLIAG
-41 IIISPNTPGIVADIH
+41 VIISPNTPGIVADIH

-72 VGMHFSLNDLLQVR
+72 VGMHFSLNDLMQVR
-86 RIALPGAILQIAV
+86 RIALPGAVLQIAV
-99 ATLLGIGVSM
+99 ATLLGVGVSM
-109 IWGWSFG
+109 MWGWSFG
-116 SALVFGL
+116 SALIFGL

-141 LLNSVNGKI
+141 LLDSVNGKI

-155 LVEDLVMVLVLVLLP
+155 LVEDLVMVLALVLLP
-170 ATAALLGGEA
+170 ATAVLLGGQAIDNASDE
-180 LAGGADDN
+180 N
-188 IWLTLGITLLK
+188 IWLTLGLTLLK
-199 VVGFIAFMLIIGKRL
+199 VSGFIAFMLIVGKRL
-214 VPMIMQ
+214 VPFIMQ
-220 FVARLG
+220 IVARLG

-279 PLREIFAILFF
+279 PLREIFSILFF

-296 FDPRILVEQPVH
+296 FDPRILIEEPLH
-308 VLAVVAIIMVGK
+308 VLAVVGIIMVGK

-331 RYPINTALTVGASLA
+331 RYPLNTALTVGASLA

-356 TLGVSLKLL
+356 TLGVSLQLL

-381 TLNSFVFSAIEPVQR
+381 TLNSFVFSAIEPVQN
-396 WIRERSH
+396 WIRERSY

-409 RSGDPLAM
+409 RSNDPLAM

-436 GEVGRRITKQL
+436 GEVGRRITQNL
-447 MAEDIKVVIA
+447 MAENIKVVIA
-457 EENREIVENLREKG
+457 EENREIVEDLREKG
-471 IAAVSGMATDPGVL
+471 IAAVSGIATEAGVL

-526 ESKEEA
+526 ESKAEA
-532 EVIRRDQIGEVY
+532 EVIRKDNIGEVY

-551 KNMSNHILNQIQI
+551 KNMSNYILNQIEI
-564 AHHQAPTKE
+564 AHHQPPTH
-573 QTLDTKKRT
+573 
-582 VQCVFSYST
+582 

>member
-13 VGFGLALIFGYL
+13 VGFGIALIFGYI
-25 AVRLRLPPL
+25 AARFRLPPL
-34 IGYLIAG
+34 IGYLVAG

-72 VGMHFSLNDLLQVR
+72 VGMHFSLNDLLLVR

-99 ATLLGIGVSM
+99 ATLLGVAVSM
-109 IWGWSFG
+109 FWGWSFG
-116 SALVFGL
+116 SALIFGL

-131 VLLKALGDRG
+131 VLLKALSDRG
-141 LLNSVNGKI
+141 LLDSVNGKI

-170 ATAALLGGEA
+170 ATAVLLGGHP
-180 LAGGADDN
+180 LAGTDTSQN
-188 IWLTLGITLLK
+188 IWITIGLTLLK
-199 VVGFIAFMLIIGKRL
+199 VTGFIAFMLIIGKRL
-214 VPMIMQ
+214 IPKIMQ
-220 FVARLG
+220 LVARLG

-242 AFGAYKIFGV
+242 AYGSYAIFGV

-279 PLREIFAILFF
+279 SLREIFAILFF
-290 VAVGML
+290 VSVGML
-296 FDPRILVEQPVH
+296 FDPKILIEQPLH
-308 VLAVVAIIMVGK
+308 ILAVVAIIMIGK
-320 TIAAMALVLFF
+320 TLAAMALVLFF

-356 TLGVSLKLL
+356 TLGL
-365 SLEGQ
+365 SLGLLTPDSQ
-370 NLILAGALISI
+370 NLILAGALFSI
-381 TLNSFVFSAIEPVQR
+381 TLNSFVFSAIEPAQR

-417 LPDEVSQDYLRDQV
+417 LPDEVDQAYLRDQV
-431 VIVGH
+431 VIIGY
-436 GEVGRRITKQL
+436 GGVGRRISENL
-447 MAEDIKVVIA
+447 MQQNIKVVIA
-457 EENREIVENLREKG
+457 EENREIVEKLRAQG
-471 IAAVSGMATDPGVL
+471 MAAVSGEATEPYVL

-495 LVLSPMDIL
+495 LVISPMDIL
-504 DIHKIVDIAKTLNP
+504 DIHRIVDIAQQLNP
-518 EIQVLVCA
+518 QIQVLICA

-532 EVIRRDQIGEVY
+532 AVIRDENIGEVFY
-544 FAKEEMA
+544 AKEEMA
-551 KNMSNHILNQIQI
+551 KNMSHHILNQIEL
-564 AHHQAPTKE
+564 AHQS
-573 QTLDTKKRT
+573 TLH
-582 VQCVFSYST
+582 

>member
-13 VGFGLALIFGYL
+13 VGFGLALVFGYL
-25 AVRLRLPPL
+25 AARIRLPPL

-41 IIISPNTPGIVADIH
+41 IIISPNTPGVVGDIQ

-72 VGMHFSLNDLLQVR
+72 VGMHFSLKDLMQVR

-109 IWGWSFG
+109 MWGWSFG

-155 LVEDLVMVLVLVLLP
+155 LVEDLVMVLALVLLP
-170 ATAALLGGEA
+170 ATAVLLGGTPV
-180 LAGGADDN
+180 AGTNPDAN
-188 IWLTLGITLLK
+188 IWMTLVVTLLK
-199 VVGFIAFMLIIGKRL
+199 VAGFIAFMLIIGKRL
-214 VPMIMQ
+214 VPFIMHL
-220 FVARLG
+220 VARLG

-242 AFGAYKIFGV
+242 AFGAYKVFGV

-279 PLREIFAILFF
+279 PLREIFSILFF
-290 VAVGML
+290 VSVGML
-296 FDPRILVEQPVH
+296 FDPRILVEQPLH
-308 VLAVVAIIMVGK
+308 VLAVVGIILVGK

-356 TLGVSLKLL
+356 TLGVSLHLL
-365 SLEGQ
+365 SLDGQ

-381 TLNSFVFSAIEPVQR
+381 TLNSFIFSAIEPVQN

-436 GEVGRRITKQL
+436 GEVGRRIAKTL

-457 EENREIVENLREKG
+457 EENREIVESLREKG
-471 IAAVSGMATDPGVL
+471 IAAVSGHATEPNVL

-504 DIHKIVDIAKTLNP
+504 NIHKIVDIAKTLNP
-518 EIQVLVCA
+518 QIQVLVCA

-532 EVIRRDQIGEVY
+532 EVIRRDAIGEVY

-551 KNMSNHILNQIQI
+551 KNMTNHILNQIQI
-564 AHHQAPTKE
+564 AHHQTPTH
-573 QTLDTKKRT
+573 
-582 VQCVFSYST
+582 

>member
-1 MPHDVDLIILLA
+1 VPHDVDLIILLA
-13 VGFGLALIFGYL
+13 VGFGLALIFGYI
-25 AVRLRLPPL
+25 AARLRFPPL

-41 IIISPNTPGIVADIH
+41 IIISPNTPGIVGDIH

-72 VGMHFSLNDLLQVR
+72 VGMHFSLNDLVQVR
-86 RIALPGAILQIAV
+86 RIAVPGAILQITV
-99 ATLLGIGVSM
+99 ATLLGMGVSM
-109 IWGWSFG
+109 MWDWSFG
-116 SALVFGL
+116 SALIFGL

-170 ATAALLGGEA
+170 ATAVLLGGTPIAGSDPEA
-180 LAGGADDN
+180 N
-188 IWLTLGITLLK
+188 IWLTLVMTLLK
-199 VVGFIAFMLIIGKRL
+199 VIGFIAFMLIIGKRL
-214 VPMIMQ
+214 VPFIMHM
-220 FVARLG
+220 VARLG

-279 PLREIFAILFF
+279 PLREIFSILFF
-290 VAVGML
+290 VSVGML
-296 FDPRILVEQPVH
+296 FDPLILIQQPLH
-308 VLAVVAIIMVGK
+308 VLAVVGIILIGK

-356 TLGVSLKLL
+356 TLGVSLQLL
-365 SLEGQ
+365 SIEGQ

-381 TLNSFVFSAIEPVQR
+381 TLNSFIFAAVEPIQQ
-396 WIRERSH
+396 WIRDRSH

-436 GEVGRRITKQL
+436 GEVGRHITQTL
-447 MAEDIKVVIA
+447 MQQGIKVVIA
-457 EENREIVENLREKG
+457 EENREIVEDLRAKG
-471 IAAVSGMATDPGVL
+471 IAAVSGHATEAGVL

-495 LVLSPMDIL
+495 LVLSPMDLL

-518 EIQVLVCA
+518 QIQVLVCA
-526 ESKEEA
+526 ESNEQA
-532 EVIRRDQIGEVY
+532 ERIRSDHLGEVY
-544 FAKEEMA
+544 FAKTEMA

-564 AHHQAPTKE
+564 AHQHTPTH
-573 QTLDTKKRT
+573 
-582 VQCVFSYST
+582 

>member
-1 MPHDVDLIILLA
+1 MPHDVELIILLA
-13 VGFGLALIFGYL
+13 VGFGLALVFGYG
-25 AVRLRLPPL
+25 AARLRLPPL

-41 IIISPNTPGIVADIH
+41 IIISPNTPGIEADIH

-72 VGMHFSLNDLLQVR
+72 VGMHFSLNDLMQVR

-99 ATLLGIGVSM
+99 ATLLGMGVSM
-109 IWGWSFG
+109 MWGWSFG

-155 LVEDLVMVLVLVLLP
+155 LVEDLVMVLALVLLP
-170 ATAALLGGEA
+170 ATAVLLGGQA
-180 LAGGADDN
+180 LEGAGSDDN
-188 IWLTLGITLLK
+188 IWLTLGTTLLK
-199 VVGFIAFMLIIGKRL
+199 VAGFIAFMLIIGKRL
-214 VPMIMQ
+214 VPIIMQ
-220 FVARLG
+220 IVARLG

-290 VAVGML
+290 VSVGML
-296 FDPRILVEQPVH
+296 FDPRILIEQPLH
-308 VLAVVAIIMVGK
+308 VLAVVAIIMIGK

-356 TLGVSLKLL
+356 ALGVSLNLL
-365 SLEGQ
+365 SIDGQ

-381 TLNSFVFSAIEPVQR
+381 TLNSFVFSAVEPIQK
-396 WIRERSH
+396 WIRERSN

-436 GEVGRRITKQL
+436 GEVGRRITRSL
-447 MAEDIKVVIA
+447 MEESIKVVIA

-471 IAAVSGMATDPGVL
+471 IAAVCGMATEPSVL

-518 EIQVLVCA
+518 QIQVLVCA

-532 EVIRRDQIGEVY
+532 EVIRRENIGEVY

-564 AHHQAPTKE
+564 AHHEAPTH
-573 QTLDTKKRT
+573 
-582 VQCVFSYST
+582 

>member
-13 VGFGLALIFGYL
+13 VGFGVALIFGYI
-25 AVRLRLPPL
+25 AARIRLPPL

-41 IIISPNTPGIVADIH
+41 IIISPNTPGIEADIH

-72 VGMHFSLNDLLQVR
+72 VGMHFSLKDLLLVR

-109 IWGWSFG
+109 LWGWSFG

-141 LLNSVNGKI
+141 LLDSVNGKI

-170 ATAALLGGEA
+170 ATAVLLGGKA
-180 LAGGADDN
+180 PAGADGN

-199 VVGFIAFMLIIGKRL
+199 VIGFIAFMLIVGKRV
-214 VPMIMQ
+214 VPIIMQ

-242 AFGAYKIFGV
+242 AYGSYAIFGV

-279 PLREIFAILFF
+279 PLREIFSILFF
-290 VAVGML
+290 VSVGML
-296 FDPRILVEQPVH
+296 FDPHILVESPLH
-308 VLAVVAIIMVGK
+308 ILAVIAIIMVGK
-320 TIAAMALVLFF
+320 TLAAMALVLFF

-356 TLGVSLKLL
+356 TLGVSLGLL
-365 SLEGQ
+365 SLEAQ
-370 NLILAGALISI
+370 NLILAGALFSI
-381 TLNSFVFSAIEPVQR
+381 TLNSFIFSAIEPVQR

-417 LPDEVSQDYLRDQV
+417 LPDEVDQAYLRDQV
-431 VIVGH
+431 VIVGY
-436 GEVGRRITKQL
+436 GGVGRRITENL
-447 MAEDIKVVIA
+447 INENIKVVIA
-457 EENREIVENLREKG
+457 EENREIVEKLRNAN
-471 IAAVSGMATDPGVL
+471 IAAVSGVATEPSVL
-485 IQAHIQHARL
+485 IQAHIMHARL
-495 LVLSPMDIL
+495 LVISPMDIL
-504 DIHKIVDIAKTLNP
+504 DIHRIVTIAKQLNP
-518 EIQVLVCA
+518 QIQVLICA

-532 EVIRRDQIGEVY
+532 AVIRDENIGEVFY
-544 FAKEEMA
+544 AKEEMA
-551 KNMSNHILNQIQI
+551 KNMSHHILNQIEL
-564 AHHQAPTKE
+564 AHQ
-573 QTLDTKKRT
+573 
-582 VQCVFSYST
+582 STIH

>member
-1 MPHDVDLIILLA
+1 MPHDVELIILLA
-13 VGFGLALIFGYL
+13 VGFSLALVFGYI
-25 AVRLRLPPL
+25 AARLRLPPL
-34 IGYLIAG
+34 MGYLIAG
-41 IIISPNTPGIVADIH
+41 VIISPNTPGIVADIH

-72 VGMHFSLNDLLQVR
+72 VGMHFSLNDLMQVR
-86 RIALPGAILQIAV
+86 RIALPGAVLQIAV
-99 ATLLGIGVSM
+99 ATLLGVGVSM
-109 IWGWSFG
+109 MWGWSFG
-116 SALVFGL
+116 SALIFGL

-141 LLNSVNGKI
+141 LLDSVNGKI

-155 LVEDLVMVLVLVLLP
+155 LVEDLVMVLALVLLP
-170 ATAALLGGEA
+170 ATAVLLGGQA
-180 LAGGADDN
+180 LESTNDEN
-188 IWLTLGITLLK
+188 IWLTLGLTLLK
-199 VVGFIAFMLIIGKRL
+199 VSGFIAFMLIVGKRL
-214 VPMIMQ
+214 VPFIMQ
-220 FVARLG
+220 IVARLG

-279 PLREIFAILFF
+279 PLREIFSILFF

-296 FDPRILVEQPVH
+296 FDPRILIEEPLH
-308 VLAVVAIIMVGK
+308 VLAVVGIIMVGK
-320 TIAAMALVLFF
+320 TLAAMALVLFF
-331 RYPINTALTVGASLA
+331 RYPLNTALTVGASLA

-356 TLGVSLKLL
+356 TLGVSLQLL

-381 TLNSFVFSAIEPVQR
+381 TLNSFVFSAIEPVQN
-396 WIRERSH
+396 WIRERSY

-409 RSGDPLAM
+409 RSSDPLAM

-436 GEVGRRITKQL
+436 GEVGRRITQNL
-447 MAEDIKVVIA
+447 MAENIKVVIA
-457 EENREIVENLREKG
+457 EENREIVEDLREKG
-471 IAAVSGMATDPGVL
+471 IAAVSGIATEAGVL

-526 ESKEEA
+526 ESKAEA
-532 EVIRRDQIGEVY
+532 EAIRKDNIGEVY

-551 KNMSNHILNQIQI
+551 KNMSNYILNQIEI
-564 AHHQAPTKE
+564 AHHQPPTH
-573 QTLDTKKRT
+573 
-582 VQCVFSYST
+582 

>member
-13 VGFGLALIFGYL
+13 VGFGMALIFGYI
-25 AVRLRLPPL
+25 AARLRLPPL
-34 IGYLIAG
+34 IGYLVAG

-72 VGMHFSLNDLLQVR
+72 VGMHFSLNDLLLVR

-99 ATLLGIGVSM
+99 ATLLGAAVSM
-109 IWGWSFG
+109 FWGWGFG
-116 SALVFGL
+116 SALIFGL

-131 VLLKALGDRG
+131 VLLKALSDRG
-141 LLNSVNGKI
+141 LLDSVNGKI

-170 ATAALLGGEA
+170 ATAVLLGGHP
-180 LAGGADDN
+180 LAGTDTSQN
-188 IWLTLGITLLK
+188 IWITIGLTLLK
-199 VVGFIAFMLIIGKRL
+199 VTGFIAFMLIIGKRL
-214 VPMIMQ
+214 IPKIMQ
-220 FVARLG
+220 LVARLG

-242 AFGAYKIFGV
+242 AYGSYAIFGV

-279 PLREIFAILFF
+279 SLREIFAILFF
-290 VAVGML
+290 VSVGML
-296 FDPRILVEQPVH
+296 FDPKILIEQPLH
-308 VLAVVAIIMVGK
+308 ILAVVAIIMIGK
-320 TIAAMALVLFF
+320 TLAAMALVLFF

-356 TLGVSLKLL
+356 TLGL
-365 SLEGQ
+365 SLGLLTPDAQ
-370 NLILAGALISI
+370 NLILAGALFSI
-381 TLNSFVFSAIEPVQR
+381 TLNSFVFSAIEPAQR

-417 LPDEVSQDYLRDQV
+417 LPDEVDQAYLRDQV
-431 VIVGH
+431 VIIGY
-436 GEVGRRITKQL
+436 GGVGRRISENL
-447 MAEDIKVVIA
+447 MQQNIKVVIA
-457 EENREIVENLREKG
+457 EENREIVEKLRAQG
-471 IAAVSGMATDPGVL
+471 MAAVSGEATEPYVL

-495 LVLSPMDIL
+495 LVISPMDIL
-504 DIHKIVDIAKTLNP
+504 DIHRIVDIAKQLNH
-518 EIQVLVCA
+518 EIQVLICA

-532 EVIRRDQIGEVY
+532 AVIRDENIGEVFY
-544 FAKEEMA
+544 AKEEMA
-551 KNMSNHILNQIQI
+551 KNMSHHILNQIEL
-564 AHHQAPTKE
+564 AHQS
-573 QTLDTKKRT
+573 TLH
-582 VQCVFSYST
+582 

>member
-1 MPHDVDLIILLA
+1 MPHDVELIILLA
-13 VGFGLALIFGYL
+13 VGFSLALVFGYI
-25 AVRLRLPPL
+25 AAHLRLPPL
-34 IGYLIAG
+34 MGYLIAG
-41 IIISPNTPGIVADIH
+41 VIISPNTPGIVADIH

-72 VGMHFSLNDLLQVR
+72 VGMHFSLNDLMQVR
-86 RIALPGAILQIAV
+86 RIALPGAVLQIAV
-99 ATLLGIGVSM
+99 ATLLGVGVSM
-109 IWGWSFG
+109 MWGWSFG
-116 SALVFGL
+116 SALIFGL

-141 LLNSVNGKI
+141 LLDSVNGKI

-155 LVEDLVMVLVLVLLP
+155 LVEDLVMVLALVLLP
-170 ATAALLGGEA
+170 ATAVLLGGQAIDNASDE
-180 LAGGADDN
+180 N
-188 IWLTLGITLLK
+188 IWLTLGLTLLK
-199 VVGFIAFMLIIGKRL
+199 VSGFIAFMLIVGKRL
-214 VPMIMQ
+214 VPFIMQ
-220 FVARLG
+220 IVARLG

-279 PLREIFAILFF
+279 PLREIFSILFF

-296 FDPRILVEQPVH
+296 FDPRILIEEPLH
-308 VLAVVAIIMVGK
+308 VLAVVGIIMVGK

-331 RYPINTALTVGASLA
+331 RYPLNTALTVGASLA

-356 TLGVSLKLL
+356 TLGVSLQLL

-381 TLNSFVFSAIEPVQR
+381 TLNSFVFSAIEPVQN
-396 WIRERSH
+396 WIRERSY

-409 RSGDPLAM
+409 RSNDPLAM

-436 GEVGRRITKQL
+436 GEVGRHITQNL
-447 MAEDIKVVIA
+447 MAENIKVVIA
-457 EENREIVENLREKG
+457 EENREIVEDLREKG
-471 IAAVSGMATDPGVL
+471 IAAVSGIATEAGVL

-518 EIQVLVCA
+518 AIQVLVCA
-526 ESKEEA
+526 ESKAEA
-532 EVIRRDQIGEVY
+532 EVIRKDNIGEVY

-551 KNMSNHILNQIQI
+551 KNMSNYILNQIEI
-564 AHHQAPTKE
+564 AHHQPPTH
-573 QTLDTKKRT
+573 
-582 VQCVFSYST
+582 

>member
-13 VGFGLALIFGYL
+13 VGFGVALIFGYI
-25 AVRLRLPPL
+25 AARLRLPPL

-41 IIISPNTPGIVADIH
+41 IIISPNTPGIEADIH

-72 VGMHFSLNDLLQVR
+72 VGMHFSLKDLLLVR

-109 IWGWSFG
+109 LWGWSFG

-141 LLNSVNGKI
+141 LLDSVNGKI

-170 ATAALLGGEA
+170 ATAVLLGGKA
-180 LAGGADDN
+180 PAGADGN

-199 VVGFIAFMLIIGKRL
+199 VIGFIAFMLIVGKRV
-214 VPMIMQ
+214 VPIIMQ

-242 AFGAYKIFGV
+242 AYGSYAIFGV

-279 PLREIFAILFF
+279 PLREIFSILFF
-290 VAVGML
+290 VSVGML
-296 FDPRILVEQPVH
+296 FDPHILVESPLH
-308 VLAVVAIIMVGK
+308 ILAVIAIIMVGK
-320 TIAAMALVLFF
+320 TLAAMALVLFF

-356 TLGVSLKLL
+356 TLGVSLGLL
-365 SLEGQ
+365 SLEAQ
-370 NLILAGALISI
+370 NLILAGALFSI
-381 TLNSFVFSAIEPVQR
+381 TLNSFIFSAIEPVQR

-417 LPDEVSQDYLRDQV
+417 LPDEVDQTYLRDQV
-431 VIVGH
+431 VIVGY
-436 GEVGRRITKQL
+436 GGVGRRITENL
-447 MAEDIKVVIA
+447 INENIKVVIA
-457 EENREIVENLREKG
+457 EENREIVEKLRNAN
-471 IAAVSGMATDPGVL
+471 IAAVSGVATEPSVL
-485 IQAHIQHARL
+485 IQAHIMHARL
-495 LVLSPMDIL
+495 LVISPMDIL
-504 DIHKIVDIAKTLNP
+504 DIHRIVAIAKQLNP
-518 EIQVLVCA
+518 QIQVLICA

-532 EVIRRDQIGEVY
+532 AVIRDENIGEVFY
-544 FAKEEMA
+544 AKEEMA
-551 KNMSNHILNQIQI
+551 KNMSHHILSQIEL
-564 AHHQAPTKE
+564 AHQ
-573 QTLDTKKRT
+573 
-582 VQCVFSYST
+582 STIH

>member
-13 VGFGLALIFGYL
+13 VGFGLALVFGYI
-25 AVRLRLPPL
+25 AARLRLPPL

-41 IIISPNTPGIVADIH
+41 ILISPNTPGVVGDPA

-72 VGMHFSLNDLLQVR
+72 VGMHFSLNDLMQVK

-109 IWGWSFG
+109 MWGWSFG
-116 SALVFGL
+116 AALIFGL

-141 LLNSVNGKI
+141 LLESVNGKI

-155 LVEDLVMVLVLVLLP
+155 LVEDLVMVLALVLLP
-170 ATAALLGGEA
+170 ATAVLLGGQAIE
-180 LAGGADDN
+180 GAANEN

-199 VVGFIAFMLIIGKRL
+199 VTGFIAFMLIIGKRV
-214 VPMIMQ
+214 VPLIMQ
-220 FVARLG
+220 VVARLG

-234 VVAAAVSI
+234 VVAAAISI
-242 AFGAYKIFGV
+242 AFGAYKVFGV

-296 FDPRILVEQPVH
+296 FDPRILLEQPLH

-320 TIAAMALVLFF
+320 TLAAMALVLFF

-356 TLGVSLKLL
+356 ALGVSLNLL

-381 TLNSFVFSAIEPVQR
+381 TLNSFIFAAIEPVQR
-396 WIRERSH
+396 WIRERSY

-431 VIVGH
+431 VLVGH
-436 GEVGRRITKQL
+436 GEVGRRITQTL
-447 MAEDIKVVIA
+447 MHNNIKVVIA

-471 IAAVSGMATDPGVL
+471 IAAVSGVATEASVL

-495 LVLSPMDIL
+495 LVLSPMDII

-518 EIQVLVCA
+518 KIQILLCA

-532 EVIRRDQIGEVY
+532 EVIRRDNIGDVY
-544 FAKEEMA
+544 YAKEEMA
-551 KNMSNHILNQIQI
+551 TNMSNHILNQIEL
-564 AHHQAPTKE
+564 AHHQSP
-573 QTLDTKKRT
+573 
-582 VQCVFSYST
+582 SH

>member
-1 MPHDVDLIILLA
+1 MPHDVELIILLA
-13 VGFGLALIFGYL
+13 VGFSLALVFGYI
-25 AVRLRLPPL
+25 AARLRLPPL
-34 IGYLIAG
+34 MGYLIAG
-41 IIISPNTPGIVADIH
+41 VIISPNTPGIVADIH

-72 VGMHFSLNDLLQVR
+72 VGMHFSLNDLMQVR
-86 RIALPGAILQIAV
+86 RIALPGAVLQIAV
-99 ATLLGIGVSM
+99 ATLLGVGVSM
-109 IWGWSFG
+109 MWGWSFG
-116 SALVFGL
+116 SALIFGL

-141 LLNSVNGKI
+141 LLDSVNGKI

-155 LVEDLVMVLVLVLLP
+155 LVEDLVMVLALVLLP
-170 ATAALLGGEA
+170 ATAVLLGGQA
-180 LAGGADDN
+180 LESTNNEN
-188 IWLTLGITLLK
+188 IWLTLGLTLLK
-199 VVGFIAFMLIIGKRL
+199 VSGFIAFMLIVGKRL
-214 VPMIMQ
+214 VPFIMQ
-220 FVARLG
+220 IVARLG

-279 PLREIFAILFF
+279 PLREIFSILFF

-296 FDPRILVEQPVH
+296 FDPRILIEEPLH
-308 VLAVVAIIMVGK
+308 VLAVVGIIMVGK
-320 TIAAMALVLFF
+320 TLAAMALVLFF
-331 RYPINTALTVGASLA
+331 RYPLNTALTVGASLA

-356 TLGVSLKLL
+356 TLGVSLQLL
-365 SLEGQ
+365 SLDGQ

-381 TLNSFVFSAIEPVQR
+381 TLNSFVFSAIEPVQN
-396 WIRERSH
+396 WIRERSY

-409 RSGDPLAM
+409 RSSDPLAM
-417 LPDEVSQDYLRDQV
+417 LPDEVSQDYLQDQV

-436 GEVGRRITKQL
+436 GEVGRRITQNL
-447 MAEDIKVVIA
+447 MAENIKVVIA
-457 EENREIVENLREKG
+457 EENREIVEDLREKG
-471 IAAVSGMATDPGVL
+471 IAAVSGIATEAGVL

-526 ESKEEA
+526 ESKAEA
-532 EVIRRDQIGEVY
+532 EAIRKDNIGEVY

-551 KNMSNHILNQIQI
+551 KNMSNYILNQIEI
-564 AHHQAPTKE
+564 AHHQPPTH
-573 QTLDTKKRT
+573 
-582 VQCVFSYST
+582 

>member
-1 MPHDVDLIILLA
+1 VPHDVDLIILLA
-13 VGFGLALIFGYL
+13 VGFGLALIFGYI
-25 AVRLRLPPL
+25 AACIRLPPL
-34 IGYLIAG
+34 IGYLVAG
-41 IIISPNTPGIVADIH
+41 IIISPNTPGVVGDIH

-72 VGMHFSLNDLLQVR
+72 VGMHFSLNDLMQVR

-170 ATAALLGGEA
+170 ATAVLLGGTPVTGSNPDA
-180 LAGGADDN
+180 N
-188 IWLTLGITLLK
+188 IWMTLAVTLLK
-199 VVGFIAFMLIIGKRL
+199 VAGFIAFMLIIGKRL
-214 VPMIMQ
+214 VPWIMQ
-220 FVARLG
+220 VVARLG

-234 VVAAAVSI
+234 VVAAAISI
-242 AFGAYKIFGV
+242 AFGAYKVFGV

-279 PLREIFAILFF
+279 PLREIFSILFF
-290 VAVGML
+290 VSVGML
-296 FDPRILVEQPVH
+296 FDPRILIEQPLH
-308 VLAVVAIIMVGK
+308 VLAVVGIIMIGK

-356 TLGVSLKLL
+356 TLGLSLNLL
-365 SLEGQ
+365 SIEGQ

-381 TLNSFVFSAIEPVQR
+381 TLNSFVFSAIEPVQN

-409 RSGDPLAM
+409 RSGDPLSM
-417 LPDEVSQDYLRDQV
+417 LPDEVSQEYLRDQV

-436 GEVGRRITKQL
+436 GEVGRRITRTL
-447 MAEDIKVVIA
+447 MQDGIKVVIA

-471 IAAVSGMATDPGVL
+471 IAAVSGHATEAGVL

-518 EIQVLVCA
+518 QIQVLVCA

-532 EVIRRDQIGEVY
+532 EVIRREAIGEVY

-551 KNMSNHILNQIQI
+551 KNMTNHILNQIQI
-564 AHHQAPTKE
+564 AHHQEPTH
-573 QTLDTKKRT
+573 
-582 VQCVFSYST
+582 